1 VAVGPVLVLGAL
13 FDGVVCRST
22 RALLTLARRFGT
34 PEVVLCGAADSGV
47 LSVLGRYGAA
57 TVRSLWGPGVEE
69 HPTAACVEALVA
81 LAVKT
86 PPAAILIPADH
97 AGHEIAARVALRL
110 DAGLISDATDL
121 RPEPDGLV
129 ATQSTPGGRHR
140 VESTVVRGVPVCTVR
155 TGAVPL
161 VPAPVTAEARPF
173 ALDLPPRAR
182 AVRLVSRTPVTPG
195 SRPDLATAA
204 VVVAGGRGVGSR
216 DLFDLVGELA
226 DELGGALGGSH
237 TATELG
243 WCPRHAQI
251 DQTGC
256 VIHPD
261 LYLALGISGSVRH
274 RAAVPDA
281 GAIVA
286 VDSDPAAPIFTIA
299 DLGVVGDLRDVVPE
313 LLAEVRRR
321 RTRPDTEA
329 R

>member
-1 VAVGPVLVLGAL
+1 MRELDPVLVLAEL
-13 FDGVVCRST
+13 TDGVVSRST

-34 PEVVLCGAADSGV
+34 PEVVLCGPAGDDT
-47 LSVLGRYGAA
+47 LSVLGRYGAPI
-57 TVRSLWGPGVEE
+57 VRTLWGPGVEE

-81 LAVKT
+81 LAVRT
-86 PPAAILIPADH
+86 PPAAILLPADH
-97 AGHEIAARVALRL
+97 AGHEIAARVAIRL
-110 DAGLISDATDL
+110 DAGLISDAIDV
-121 RPEPDGLV
+121 RPDDSGLV
-129 ATQSTPGGRHR
+129 ATQSPPGGTHR

-155 TGAVPL
+155 TEAVPL
-161 VPAPVTAEARPF
+161 VPAPVTARARPF
-173 ALDLPPRAR
+173 ALDLPPHAR
-182 AVRLVSRTPVTPG
+182 AVRLVERTAVAPG
-195 SRPDLATAA
+195 QRPDLATAA
-204 VVVAGGRGVGSR
+204 VVVAGGRGVGSQ

-286 VDSDPAAPIFTIA
+286 VDRDPAAPIFTIA

-321 RTRPDTEA
+321 KSRPHTEV
-329 R
+329 